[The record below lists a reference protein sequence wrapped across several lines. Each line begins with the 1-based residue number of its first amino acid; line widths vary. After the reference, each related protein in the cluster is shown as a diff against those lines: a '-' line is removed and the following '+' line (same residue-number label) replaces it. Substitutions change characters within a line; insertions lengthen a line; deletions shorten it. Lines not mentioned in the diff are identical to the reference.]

1 MKLTKT
7 GFGSYFDALQFG
19 YAISTLSWNK
29 DEKLKKIF
37 HFPFRVSY
45 ILLKTRV
52 NFIIRENIIVIL
64 KR

>member
-1 MKLTKT
+1 MKLTKR
-7 GFGSYFDALQFG
+7 GFGSYFDALQFS

-37 HFPFRVSY
+37 HSLRVSY

-52 NFIIRENIIVIL
+52 NFTIRENIIVIL